1 MNILKSVFTFQN
13 NKKCFSILNGSDLVK
28 KYFLISLFYFLYQAG
43 AGATEDQMD
52 GRSQLSRKGRVDV
65 ALIIQTFHWRPF
77 QQLKH
82 LT

>member
-1 MNILKSVFTFQN
+1 MNIPKSVFTFQN

-43 AGATEDQMD
+43 AGPRRIRWMD
-52 GRSQLSRKGRVDV
+52 AVSSVEKVELMV
-65 ALIIQTFHWRPF
+65 ASIIQTFHWRPF